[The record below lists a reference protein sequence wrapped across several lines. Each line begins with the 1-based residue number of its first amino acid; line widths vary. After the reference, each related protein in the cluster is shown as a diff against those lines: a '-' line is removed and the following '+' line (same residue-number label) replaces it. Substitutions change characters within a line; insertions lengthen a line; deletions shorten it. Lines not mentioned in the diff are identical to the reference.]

1 MNEIILV
8 LISIPIGVL
17 TSTIMRSVLQV
28 HEKEKARSIVL
39 GVIGAVLGGL
49 WASSVLPD
57 ILYSF
62 IGAAAVLFVYYKII
76 GGGNR
81 H

>member
-81 H
+81 Y

>member
-49 WASSVLPD
+49 WASSVLLD

-81 H
+81 Y